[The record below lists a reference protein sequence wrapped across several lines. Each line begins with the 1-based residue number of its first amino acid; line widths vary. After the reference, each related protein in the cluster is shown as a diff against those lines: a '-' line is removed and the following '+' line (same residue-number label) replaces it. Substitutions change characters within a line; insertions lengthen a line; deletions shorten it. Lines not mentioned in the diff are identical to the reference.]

1 LPKSTT
7 VRPSLLAHLF
17 TAPLMLLVEF
27 ADPAYVIRNGVETE
41 VPQSFVGGA
50 HMGRH
55 VHAVAP
61 RSGGDVSPVEP
72 QWS

>member
-27 ADPAYVIRNGVETE
+27 VDPAYVIRNGVDT
-41 VPQSFVGGA
+41 
-50 HMGRH
+50 RC
-55 VHAVAP
+55 
-61 RSGGDVSPVEP
+61 RSRL
-72 QWS
+72 